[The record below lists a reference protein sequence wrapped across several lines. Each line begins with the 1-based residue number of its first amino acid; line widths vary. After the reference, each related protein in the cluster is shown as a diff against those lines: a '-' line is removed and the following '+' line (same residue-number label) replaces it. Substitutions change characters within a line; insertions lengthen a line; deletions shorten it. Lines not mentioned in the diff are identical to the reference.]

1 MQFSYL
7 FFSSFFIIK
16 FHDIKTEWA
25 VLHPT
30 LLSSAAPHTP
40 QQIGQTFPLFKHQLF
55 VVFAV
60 TRGSYFERFSSETF
74 IHGSLQTN
82 ENSHRCSKLLR
93 PFAAGCTQQ

>member
-30 LLSSAAPHTP
+30 LLSSAASHTP
-40 QQIGQTFPLFKHQLF
+40 QQCCTPHSSADWANVSTVQASAVRCFRRYTWFLFWEIF
-55 VVFAV
+55 VRNVHPRITANQWEF
-60 TRGSYFERFSSETF
+60 T
-74 IHGSLQTN
+74 SL
-82 ENSHRCSKLLR
+82 
-93 PFAAGCTQQ
+93 